1 MFKERIIYYM
11 TISDYNRR
19 DRYWQY
25 HELAKR
31 VEKPT

>member
-1 MFKERIIYYM
+1 M

-31 VEKPT
+31 VEKPHLRSMSVGLI